1 MTAALG
7 YELVIIEHDYHPMGQ
22 LGELVYEGGKRY
34 LGEIPTYAAQSHES
48 IGAEVLF
55 WLNLAHRFYDMHP
68 HPNRIVILLVERN
81 PAEGQAAFFCLP
93 PLGQERRLAVASRS
107 TYEGDLGVRGSLQ
120 EPEQPWACKLLRARR
135 RRSQLGR
142 YDNPRRIRMRVTIG
156 ADGTL
161 LVSGTAIWI
170 GTRFALPMR
179 HCRIG
184 EGEYGSLLVQ
194 P

>member
-1 MTAALG
+1 MTAVLG

-68 HPNRIVILLVERN
+68 HPDRIVILLVERN
-81 PAEGQAAFFCLP
+81 PAEGHAAFFCLP
-93 PLGQERRLAVASRS
+93 PLGQERSLAVASRS
-107 TYEGDLGVRGSLQ
+107 TYEGDLAVRGSLQ
-120 EPEQPWACKLLRARR
+120 EPEQSGTHELLGAGR

-142 YDNPRRIRMRVTIG
+142 YDNPRRIRNWVTNGVDG
-156 ADGTL
+156 AL
-161 LVSGTAIWI
+161 LVSGAAIWM
-170 GTRFALPMR
+170 GARLTQPMSHR
-179 HCRIG
+179 RIG
-184 EGEYGSLLVQ
+184 VPIRLTAQ